1 MTCNN
6 LADVV
11 PFATG
16 FQHRIARPVVLYRD
30 RRAFGGELVEGR
42 PIWIENPNRNVPVTG
57 RIRDRIGEHLV
68 IGKQALLLVFIQN
81 RLPMLAKIVPES
93 ISLSG
98 LDAEISDTPDRTDVE
113 IRALREYRDST
124 QQSNYEDYSRQHF
137 PHVAS

>member
-16 FQHRIARPVVLYRD
+16 FQHRLARPVVLYRD

-57 RIRDRIGEHLV
+57 RILDRIGEHLV
-68 IGKQALLLVFIQN
+68 IGKQALLLIFIQN
-81 RLPMLAKIVPES
+81 RLPMLRKSVQKTSPLPSLVPK
-93 ISLSG
+93 
-98 LDAEISDTPDRTDVE
+98 
-113 IRALREYRDST
+113 
-124 QQSNYEDYSRQHF
+124 
-137 PHVAS
+137 